1 MMCKSDTE
9 SPDHVSA
16 KSKNCLVKPL
26 IRRHY
31 LESNWNR
38 WLLLTSI
45 NLGPQPLTTGPLTL
59 YFDHK
64 GYHGSDVQSDS
75 KSLDSAR
82 PRMQN
87 LCAIKAFIMSAV
99 LLTNLNAGVLIIA
112 KTGAN

>member
-1 MMCKSDTE
+1 MLVQRVK
-9 SPDHVSA
+9 
-16 KSKNCLVKPL
+16 KLVKPL
-26 IRRHY
+26 IKRNY
-31 LESNWNR
+31 VESDWNR

-45 NLGPQPLTTGPLTL
+45 NLSRQLMTTGPLTL

-87 LCAIKAFIMSAV
+87 LCAIKAFIMPAV

-112 KTGAN
+112 KTVAN